1 MSSFPKAEVP
11 LPLRRQIWGGVGRR
25 RPLERSGGRG
35 AEERGVRRRGPG
47 DRPPPPPPSRPAQA
61 LRQGAGGGGGGR
73 GDDRGRGGALNARAQ
88 LRWRGE
94 VPGAAAAASGEPA
107 RASAASGSH
116 SRGPV
121 GPPPRPLGGRAHAHP
136 SATTSTPGK
145 GALTKGREAAGRRA
159 AGRGPQGPRGLG
171 VSRLLRALGPRRAQD
186 ERDPSSLLRR
196 AAAPTH
202 SPRHPPSLLPSPEA
216 TELGRCPG
224 SPPFP
229 DTTPLLPTD
238 ISVSDLARFLA

>member
-1 MSSFPKAEVP
+1 MP
-11 LPLRRQIWGGVGRR
+11 GV
-25 RPLERSGGRG
+25 
-35 AEERGVRRRGPG
+35 
-47 DRPPPPPPSRPAQA
+47 
-61 LRQGAGGGGGGR
+61 
-73 GDDRGRGGALNARAQ
+73 
-88 LRWRGE
+88 
-94 VPGAAAAASGEPA
+94 AAAAASGEPA
-107 RASAASGSH
+107 RASAASGPH

-136 SATTSTPGK
+136 SAATSTPGK

-171 VSRLLRALGPRRAQD
+171 VSRLLRTLGPRRAPG
-186 ERDPSSLLRR
+186 ERDPSSLLKR

-202 SPRHPPSLLPSPEA
+202 SLHHPPSRLPSPEA

-238 ISVSDLARFLA
+238 ISVSDLARLLA